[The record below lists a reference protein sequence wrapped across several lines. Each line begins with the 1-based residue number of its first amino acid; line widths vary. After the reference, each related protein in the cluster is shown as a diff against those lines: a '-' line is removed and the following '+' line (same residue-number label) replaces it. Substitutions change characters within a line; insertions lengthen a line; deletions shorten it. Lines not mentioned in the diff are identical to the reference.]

1 MLAADVALHT
11 PGGTW
16 APPIVVDRFLFER
29 RFLELLVPLVERF
42 VLLQHDR
49 R

>member
-1 MLAADVALHT
+1 M
-11 PGGTW
+11 G
-16 APPIVVDRFLFER
+16 PPIVVDRFLFER
-29 RFLELLVPLVERF
+29 RFLELQVPLVERF